1 MILFEKVRFK
11 NFGSFGN
18 YFTEIEFSKNS
29 MTLVTGSN
37 GHGKSY
43 ALLDS
48 ITFGLF
54 GKPFR
59 RINIPQLVNSMNKKD
74 CIVEVY
80 FSTAGNSYKVVR
92 GLSPKKFEIFK
103 NDELLSQSAKAKD
116 YQRLLEDQILKMN
129 YKSFTQIVTLGSSSF
144 IPFMQLSANDRRDVI
159 EDILDINIFSSM
171 NTIIKAKYSILKELN
186 SGVNHNMDLLNEKI
200 SVQKENIKNLTEKKE
215 TNISNNSKKIQDMNN
230 NINELETDVCDLTK
244 VIEPLD
250 SMVNETSKLD
260 VKLNKIEKLKYQ
272 LKTKEKDLTSDI
284 DFFDK
289 NKSCPVCR
297 QEITETFKESK
308 TKDLGIKYQEIVDA
322 LSELANTSGELESEI
337 EKVNTEIEK
346 INEIKFKITEKK
358 NSISA
363 AKKYVN
369 SLQEDVDNI
378 NDFTKSITDSQ
389 EKIDLYEKEIKEN
402 EDKIIDLR
410 DKKSCYDILLVLLK
424 DSGIKARIIKNYLPI
439 MNKLIN
445 DYLAKMNF
453 FISFSLDEEFNE
465 TIKSRHRDK
474 FGYMNFSEGEK
485 ARIDLAILLTWREIA
500 KLKNSAS
507 CNILILDEIFDSSLD
522 GMGVEDLTKVLRVL
536 SKNNDVFVITHK
548 GEQLTDKFSKTI
560 NFNKVNNFSRIS
572 KK

>member
-1 MILFEKVRFK
+1 LILFEKVRFK